1 MTNLYSNK
9 IFITKELYYTV
20 LRIKNRIILAP
31 CDKLK
36 KEQRY
41 FLNAIKRSY
50 KLKQDTFNSAQ
61 IHTNKKWILK
71 MDIKDF
77 FYSVQYPPIKNFVID
92 VCDKISNEN
101 VFYYLSLVT
110 INDKLPVGAPT
121 SSYIADYCFK
131 DVENEIRKICRIYCI
146 EFSRYVD
153 DLTFSGYN
161 KNVLKV
167 IEKRVTNIL
176 FNYGY
181 KINPKKTKYICRN
194 KQQKV
199 LGLVVNNNVVCIS
212 NEEKR
217 KIRAMLHN
225 FAIYLSNNTIKDIK
239 YRQWNENEIEK
250 MFGKI
255 AYVKHVDKNFYE
267 KLKIYKNKLSK
278 KYNIS
283 FPSSL

>member
-1 MTNLYSNK
+1 M
-9 IFITKELYYTV
+9 
-20 LRIKNRIILAP
+20 
-31 CDKLK
+31 
-36 KEQRY
+36 
-41 FLNAIKRSY
+41 
-50 KLKQDTFNSAQ
+50 
-61 IHTNKKWILK
+61 
-71 MDIKDF
+71 
-77 FYSVQYPPIKNFVID
+77 
-92 VCDKISNEN
+92 
-101 VFYYLSLVT
+101 
-110 INDKLPVGAPT
+110 
-121 SSYIADYCFK
+121 
-131 DVENEIRKICRIYCI
+131 
-146 EFSRYVD
+146 
-153 DLTFSGYN
+153 TFSGYN

-225 FAIYLSNNTIKDIK
+225 YAIYLSNNTIKDIK

-255 AYVKHVDKNFYE
+255 SYVKHVDKKFYE